1 MGDYHGHYFRFLVAL
16 EKLAN
21 GIRWRANGRRAI
33 RHRAPWRFAEH
44 AHDDDLSHRRRML
57 RMKPWLILVAAIVA
71 GLMFRNWSK
80 SSASQGVAF
89 TGLTPQ
95 RGVYGTDATPVA
107 GAT

>member
-1 MGDYHGHYFRFLVAL
+1 
-16 EKLAN
+16 
-21 GIRWRANGRRAI
+21 
-33 RHRAPWRFAEH
+33 
-44 AHDDDLSHRRRML
+44 
-57 RMKPWLILVAAIVA
+57 MKPWLILVAAIVA